1 MASAAACGSHRARS
15 AKGYGGVAESQ
26 WEGGRGEEAGRGAD
40 VSAPGGDSQPFAS
53 GPARPGR
60 GWGEGREA
68 AQLCAARRKEPLTGG
83 CAPPMERQSR
93 CGPGGDWPAGG
104 GGACARAAGR
114 GLAGCGGVR
123 AVTTPPPPPPT
134 PSSVQRRPGTMASEL
149 ESLNPSARIMT
160 FRPTMEQFRDFS
172 RYIAYVEAQGAH
184 RAGLAKVRR
193 GEAGPE
199 GCGGRALCGGGER
212 AGPSRAV
219 TSSRCLAPRS
229 CPLRSGSRG
238 SATTTSTSW

>member
-123 AVTTPPPPPPT
+123 AVTTPPPPPPNPFLRAAAARHHGLGAGEPQPQRAHHDL
-134 PSSVQRRPGTMASEL
+134 PSHHGAVPGLQPLHRLRGGAGSAPRRAG
-149 ESLNPSARIMT
+149 
-160 FRPTMEQFRDFS
+160 
-172 RYIAYVEAQGAH
+172 QGAS
-184 RAGLAKVRR
+184 G
-193 GEAGPE
+193 
-199 GCGGRALCGGGER
+199 
-212 AGPSRAV
+212 
-219 TSSRCLAPRS
+219 
-229 CPLRSGSRG
+229 RSGP
-238 SATTTSTSW
+238 